1 MPLALRAL
9 ASPGSRFLLLLRGA
23 KSLSHHAGDR
33 ALLKLSRSPTGRFL
47 AAVNRVAKHLGNRSG
62 SPKKMDLESVGLF
75 FGPRFG
81 VNAPDV

>member
-9 ASPGSRFLLLLRGA
+9 ASPRSRFLPRGA
-23 KSLSHHAGDR
+23 KCLSHHAGDC
-33 ALLKLSRSPTGRFL
+33 ALLKLTRSPTGRFL

-75 FGPRFG
+75 LGPRFG

>member
-9 ASPGSRFLLLLRGA
+9 APPGSRFLLLLRA
-23 KSLSHHAGDR
+23 KCLSHHAGDR

-75 FGPRFG
+75 LGPRFG